1 MGLPW
6 RLLKA
11 AATGWNTHN
20 APRLGAALA
29 YYTVL
34 STAPLLVLVVA
45 IAGFVFGE
53 QAARGQIV
61 YQMQSMVGRD
71 VANVIQ
77 ELLKSAY
84 HPARGILA
92 TSIGIITLLIG
103 ASAVFGEL
111 RDALNLIWGSATP
124 TQSGFKA
131 LVRFRLFAFAIVI
144 AVGFLLL
151 VSLVI
156 SAILAF
162 VMSFLGG
169 HTALPA
175 YMIAAIEPLVS
186 VSVITLLFA
195 LIYKYIPDVYVRWS
209 DVWVGSAFTAVLF
222 TIGKLAI
229 GAYLGRAGVGS
240 AYGAAGSVVV
250 LLVWVYY
257 SSQIFFFGAE
267 FTRVYS
273 DWRKG
278 ARTTSAV

>member
-1 MGLPW
+1 MGIPW

-11 AATGWNTHN
+11 AAFGWNAHN

-34 STAPLLVLVVA
+34 STAPLLVLAVA

-53 QAARGQIV
+53 QAARGELV
-61 YQMQSMVGRD
+61 YQMQSMVGHD

-84 HPARGILA
+84 HPQRGILA
-92 TSIGIITLLIG
+92 TSIGILTLLVG

-111 RDALNLIWGSATP
+111 RDALNLIWGYTAP
-124 TQSGFKA
+124 RQSDLKA
-131 LVRFRLFAFAIVI
+131 LLRFRLFAFAIVI

-162 VMSFLGG
+162 VTSFLGG

-175 YMIAAIEPLVS
+175 YMIAAIEPLIS
-186 VSVITLLFA
+186 VAVISLLFA
-195 LIYKYIPDVYVRWS
+195 LIYKYIPDVYVRWE

-222 TIGKLAI
+222 TVGKVAI
-229 GAYLGRAGVGS
+229 GVYLGRAGVGS
-240 AYGAAGSVVV
+240 AYGAAGSIVV

-267 FTRVYS
+267 FTKVYS
-273 DWRKG
+273 DWRRG
-278 ARTTSAV
+278 ARRTSAV